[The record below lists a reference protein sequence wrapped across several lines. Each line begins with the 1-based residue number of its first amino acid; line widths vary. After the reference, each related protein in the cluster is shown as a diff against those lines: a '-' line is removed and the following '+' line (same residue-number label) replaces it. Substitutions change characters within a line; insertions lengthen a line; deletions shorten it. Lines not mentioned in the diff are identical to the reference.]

1 MKGTL
6 RFIPALAV
14 MLAAVLSL
22 GVCASADAL
31 PRETVGF
38 DYSRQEARG
47 RLIAKSKPNRR
58 KTPARGLPGG
68 CCFSH
73 AVYAR
78 LSSRAVLHM
87 T

>member
-1 MKGTL
+1 MKGIL

-38 DYSRQEARG
+38 DYSRQEA
-47 RLIAKSKPNRR
+47 AAV
-58 KTPARGLPGG
+58 PANDLTEDDLTLNGIS
-68 CCFSH
+68 FK
-73 AVYAR
+73 AR
-78 LSSRAVLHM
+78 I
-87 T
+87 

>member
-1 MKGTL
+1 MLIKRHTAFVFLTALKNSCILYAANTSVLARRTDIKGTL

-38 DYSRQEARG
+38 DYSRQEAAAG
-47 RLIAKSKPNRR
+47 EV
-58 KTPARGLPGG
+58 G
-68 CCFSH
+68 
-73 AVYAR
+73 
-78 LSSRAVLHM
+78 
-87 T
+87 